1 MRYGVRRG
9 LALTALLG
17 MMFAV
22 ALTAIAQTTTGS
34 TSIQEKIDNEAYG
47 EAVGVPAGVHRVN
60 LVIDRP
66 LTLRGIR
73 GAVLVPADPSLPVI
87 TVTQDQG
94 VWIEIVE
101 IRDARIGIEV
111 TARDFVMTRCSVTAS
126 DIGVDITSLPG
137 TSEYQVISID
147 RCAFDGTGI
156 GVLTTGS
163 GTVGAFYCTFD
174 GLGIGLAI
182 RSADTAVISS
192 CIIRDCVLGASFSVS
207 KGALVYASEIRDC
220 LHSGIEVRFDPAA
233 GTPATLA
240 MSSNVIV
247 DNRRWGLS
255 FCGIDGAEHDASL
268 ATIFGTANRFSGNG
282 WGPICP
288 VELELPEIFF
298 EP

>member
-1 MRYGVRRG
+1 MRYRLSRG
-9 LALTALLG
+9 LVLTILLG
-17 MMFAV
+17 PFLVA
-22 ALTAIAQTTTGS
+22 ALTAIAQTTAGS

-73 GAVLVPADPSLPVI
+73 GAVLVPADPSRPVI

-111 TARDFVMTRCSVTAS
+111 TAREFAMTRCSVTAS
-126 DIGVDITSLPG
+126 DIGVNITSLPRK
-137 TSEYQVISID
+137 SEFQVIAID

-156 GVLTTGS
+156 GVLATGS
-163 GTVGAFYCTFD
+163 GVFGASDCTFD

-182 RSADTAVISS
+182 RTAGPAVVSE
-192 CIIRDCVLGASFSVS
+192 CVIRDCVLGASLSVS
-207 KGALVYASEIRDC
+207 TGASVYASEIRDC

-233 GTPATLA
+233 EPSATLA
-240 MSSNVIV
+240 MSTNLIV

-255 FCGIDGAEHDASL
+255 FCRIDGAEHDASL
-268 ATIFGTANRFSGNG
+268 ATIFGTGNRFSGNG